1 MQIRQS
7 LLAKLRRLKSLERHL
22 NGGQQQLLV
31 ALDGKRGLW
40 SVKCCPKCLEEVS
53 RSEAVHACGEAVI
66 EVQLREPKKVP
77 GGYVSAWN

>member
-1 MQIRQS
+1 MQMRQS
-7 LLAKLRRLKSLERHL
+7 LLAKLRRHKSLERHL

-40 SVKCCPKCLEEVS
+40 SVKCCPKCLVETS
-53 RSEAVHACGEAVI
+53 GADLVHGCGEAVI
-66 EVQLREPKKVP
+66 EVRIREPKKVP

>member
-7 LLAKLRRLKSLERHL
+7 LLAKLRRHKSLERHL

-40 SVKCCPKCLEEVS
+40 SVKCCLKCLEEVS
-53 RSEAVHACGEAVI
+53 GNEPVHHCGEAVI
-66 EVQLREPKKVP
+66 EVQIKEPKKAP
-77 GGYVSAWN
+77 GGYVSAWG